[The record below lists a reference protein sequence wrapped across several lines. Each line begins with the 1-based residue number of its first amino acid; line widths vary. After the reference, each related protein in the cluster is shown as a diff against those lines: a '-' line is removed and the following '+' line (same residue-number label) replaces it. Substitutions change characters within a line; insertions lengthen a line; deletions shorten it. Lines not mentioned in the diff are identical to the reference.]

1 MATTIQIKRSTAATA
16 PTTSDLA
23 LAELAYAMDDSNNG
37 ASAKLYIEATEGGSA
52 AIHAIGGKYYTDL
65 VDAATNANTASAI
78 VKRDG
83 SGNFSAGTIT
93 ADLSGTATS
102 ATALETARTING
114 VSFDGSAN
122 ISFDTD
128 SVSEGST
135 NEYFTTARAR
145 AAISADGDISYNS
158 STGVISFTND
168 AGDIESV
175 TAGNGLTG
183 GGTSGDVTLNVG
195 AGTGVTVAADT
206 VSIGQ
211 DVATSADVVFNTVT
225 ADVTGDVTGNVSGSS
240 GSTTGNAATATALE
254 TARTI
259 GGVSFDGT
267 ANINLPGVNATGN
280 QDTSGNAATATA
292 LETGRT
298 ISASG
303 DISYTSGSF
312 DGTGNVTGTATLA
325 TVNSDVGSFG
335 STTAVPVV
343 TVNAKGL
350 VTAVSTQA
358 IATSFDIAADSGTT
372 DTVAGGET
380 ITFEGTTNEVTTA
393 VSNNTITIGLPDNVT
408 IAGNLTVNGTTTTV
422 ATTNLEVTDPLFSIG
437 SGNNASD
444 SVDLGFYGL
453 YDTSG
458 SQDLYSGLF
467 RDASDSGKWK
477 LFKDAQEAPTTTVNT
492 GATGYAVGTLVAN
505 LEGNVTGTVSSLSNH
520 DTDDLSE
527 GSTNLYYTDSR
538 FNSAFDTRLAA
549 ATIDGGTY

>member
-16 PTTSDLA
+16 PTTSDLV
-23 LAELAYAMDDSNNG
+23 LAEMAYAMDDSNDG
-37 ASAKLYIEATEGGSA
+37 AGAKLYIEATESGSA
-52 AIHAIGGKYYTDL
+52 AIHAIGGKYYTAL

-93 ADLSGTATS
+93 ADLIGDVTGNADTATS
-102 ATALETARTING
+102 AAALTTARTING
-114 VSFDGSAN
+114 VSFNGSAN

-135 NEYFTTARAR
+135 NQYFTTARAR
-145 AAISADGDISYNS
+145 AAISASGDLSYDS
-158 STGVISFTND
+158 ATGVISFTND

-175 TAGNGLTG
+175 VAGSGLTG
-183 GGTSGDVTLNVG
+183 GGVSGDVTLNVG
-195 AGTGVTVAADT
+195 AGTGVTVGADSI
-206 VSIGQ
+206 SIGQ
-211 DVATSADVVFNTVT
+211 DVATTADVTFNSVA
-225 ADVTGDVTGNVSGSS
+225 ADVTGDVTGN
-240 GSTTGNAATATALE
+240 A
-254 TARTI
+254 
-259 GGVSFDGT
+259 D
-267 ANINLPGVNATGN
+267 
-280 QDTSGNAATATA
+280 TATA

-325 TVNSDVGSFG
+325 TVNSNVGSFG
-335 STTAVPVV
+335 STTAIPVV

-350 VTAVSTQA
+350 VTAVSTA
-358 IATSFDIAADSGTT
+358 SIATSFDIAANTGTT

-393 VSNNTITIGLPDNVT
+393 VSNNKITIGLPDNVT

-527 GSTNLYYTDSR
+527 GSTNLYYTDAR

>member
-1 MATTIQIKRSTAATA
+1 
-16 PTTSDLA
+16 LA

-37 ASAKLYIEATEGGSA
+37 VGAKLYIEATEGGTA
-52 AIHAIGGKYYTDL
+52 AIHAIGGKFYTSAI
-65 VDAATNANTASAI
+65 DAATNANTASTI

-114 VSFDGSAN
+114 VSFDGTAN

-145 AAISADGDISYNS
+145 AAISASGDISYNS
-158 STGVISFTND
+158 TTGVISFTND

-175 TAGNGLTG
+175 VAGSGLTG
-183 GGTSGDVTLNVG
+183 GGTAGDVTLNVG

-211 DVATSADVVFNTVT
+211 DVATSADVTFNSVT
-225 ADVTGDVTGNVSGSS
+225 ADVTGDLTGDVTGNVTGDLTGDVTGNVSGSS
-240 GSTTGNAATATALE
+240 GSTT
-254 TARTI
+254 
-259 GGVSFDGT
+259 
-267 ANINLPGVNATGN
+267 
-280 QDTSGNAATATA
+280 GNAATATA

-325 TVNSDVGSFG
+325 TVNTDVGSYG
-335 STTAVPVV
+335 STTAIPVV

-350 VTAVSTQA
+350 VTAVSTA
-358 IATSFDIAADSGTT
+358 SISTSFDIAADSGTT
-372 DTVAGGET
+372 NAVAGGET
-380 ITFEGTTNEVTTA
+380 LTITGTANEVTTA
-393 VSNNTITIGLPDNVT
+393 VSGNTVTVGLPDDVT

-422 ATTNLEVTDPLFSIG
+422 ATTNLEVNDPLFSLAA
-437 SGNNASD
+437 NNGAAD
-444 SVDLGFYGL
+444 SVDIGFYGL
-453 YDTSG
+453 YDTTG

-477 LFKDAQEAPTTTVNT
+477 LFKDSQSVPTTTVNT

-505 LEGNVTGTVSSLSNH
+505 LEGSVTGTVSSLSNH

-527 GSTNLYYTDSR
+527 GSTNLYYTDAR

>member
-1 MATTIQIKRSTAATA
+1 MATTIQIKRSTAVTA
-16 PTTSDLA
+16 PTTSDLV
-23 LAELAYAMDDSNNG
+23 LAELAYAMDDSNDG
-37 ASAKLYIEATEGGSA
+37 AGAKLYIEATESGSA
-52 AIHAIGGKYYTDL
+52 AIHAIGGKYYTAL

-122 ISFDTD
+122 ISFDSD
-128 SVSEGST
+128 SVTEGST

-145 AAISADGDISYNS
+145 AAISASGDISYNS

-175 TAGNGLTG
+175 VAGSGLTG
-183 GGTSGDVTLNVG
+183 GGVAGDVTLNVG
-195 AGTGVTVAADT
+195 AGTGVTVAADSI
-206 VSIGQ
+206 SIGQ
-211 DVATSADVVFNTVT
+211 DVATSADVVFNSVT

-240 GSTTGNAATATALE
+240 GSTTGNAATATAFE
-254 TARTI
+254 TA
-259 GGVSFDGT
+259 
-267 ANINLPGVNATGN
+267 
-280 QDTSGNAATATA
+280 
-292 LETGRT
+292 RT

-303 DISYTSGSF
+303 DISYTSASF

-325 TVNSDVGSFG
+325 TVNSDVGSYG

-350 VTAVSTQA
+350 VTAVSTA
-358 IATSFDIAADSGTT
+358 SISTSFDIAADSGTT
-372 DTVAGGET
+372 NAVAGGET
-380 ITFEGTTNEVTTA
+380 LTIAGTANEVTTA
-393 VSNNTITIGLPDNVT
+393 VSGNTVTVGLPDDVT

-422 ATTNLEVTDPLFSIG
+422 ATTNLEVNDPLFSLAA
-437 SGNNASD
+437 NNGAAD
-444 SVDLGFYGL
+444 SVDIGFYGL

-477 LFKDAQEAPTTTVNT
+477 LFKDSQSVPTTTVNT
-492 GATGYAVGTLVAN
+492 AATGYAVGTLVAN

-527 GSTNLYYTDSR
+527 GSTNLYFTDSR

>member
-37 ASAKLYIEATEGGSA
+37 ASAKLYIESTEGGSA

-83 SGNFSAGTIT
+83 SGNFTAGTIT
-93 ADLSGTATS
+93 ADLTGTASS

-114 VSFDGSAN
+114 VSFDGTAN

-135 NEYFTTARAR
+135 NQYFTNTRAR
-145 AAISADGDISYNS
+145 GAVGVADGSRLTYNS
-158 STGVISFTND
+158 STGEFDIAAE

-183 GGTSGDVTLNVG
+183 GGTSGDVTLNIG
-195 AGTGVTVAADT
+195 AGTGVTVNADDIA
-206 VSIGQ
+206 IGQ
-211 DVATSADVVFNTVT
+211 DVATNANVTFASVT
-225 ADVTGDVTGNVSGSS
+225 ADLTGDVTGN
-240 GSTTGNAATATALE
+240 ADTATALE

-259 GGVSFDGT
+259 GGVSFDGS
-267 ANINLPGVNATGN
+267 ANINLPGVNAAGN
-280 QDTSGNAATATA
+280 QDTSGNAATATS
-292 LETGRT
+292 LETARSIALSGDATGSANFDGSANAT
-298 ISASG
+298 ISA
-303 DISYTSGSF
+303 
-312 DGTGNVTGTATLA
+312 TLA
-325 TVNSDVGSFG
+325 DSGVTAGSYG
-335 STTAVPVV
+335 SSSAVPSI
-343 TVNAKGL
+343 TVDSKGR
-350 VTAVSTQA
+350 VTAVSTNS
-358 IATSFDIAADSGTT
+358 ISTSFDIAADSGTT
-372 DTVAGGET
+372 NAVAGGET
-380 ITFEGTTNEVTTA
+380 LTISGTANEVTTA
-393 VSNNTITIGLPDNVT
+393 VSGNTVTVGLPDDVT

-422 ATTNLEVTDPLFSIG
+422 ATTNLEVTDPLFSLA
-437 SGNNASD
+437 SGNGAAD
-444 SVDLGFYGL
+444 SVDIGFYGL
-453 YDTSG
+453 YDTTG
-458 SQDLYSGLF
+458 SQDLYSGFF

-477 LFKDAQEAPTTTVNT
+477 LFKDSQTVPTTTVDT
-492 GATGYAVGTLVAN
+492 GATGYSVATLVAN
-505 LEGNVTGTVSSLSNH
+505 IEGNVTGNVTGTVSSLSNH

>member
-1 MATTIQIKRSTAATA
+1 MATTIQIKRSTAITA
-16 PTTSDLA
+16 PTTTDLA
-23 LAELAYAMDDSNNG
+23 LAELAYAMDDSNDG
-37 ASAKLYIEATEGGSA
+37 AGAKLYIEATESGSP
-52 AIHAIGGKYYTDL
+52 AIHAIGGKYYTAL

-93 ADLSGTATS
+93 ADLTGTASS

-114 VSFDGSAN
+114 VSFDGTAN

-145 AAISADGDISYNS
+145 SSISATGDISYNS

-175 TAGNGLTG
+175 VAGSGLTG
-183 GGTSGDVTLNVG
+183 GGTTGDVTLNVG
-195 AGTGVTVAADT
+195 AGTGVTVGADSI
-206 VSIGQ
+206 SIGQ
-211 DVATSADVVFNTVT
+211 DVATSADVTFNSVT

-240 GSTTGNAATATALE
+240 GSTT
-254 TARTI
+254 
-259 GGVSFDGT
+259 
-267 ANINLPGVNATGN
+267 
-280 QDTSGNAATATA
+280 GNAATATA

-358 IATSFDIAADSGTT
+358 IATSFNITADSGTT

-393 VSNNTITIGLPDNVT
+393 VSDNKIKIGLPDDVT

-453 YDTSG
+453 YDTTG

-477 LFKDAQEAPTTTVNT
+477 LFKDSQTVPTTTVDT
-492 GATGYAVGTLVAN
+492 AATGYAVATLVAN

>member
-16 PTTSDLA
+16 PTTTDLA

-37 ASAKLYIEATEGGSA
+37 ASAKLYIESTEGGSA

-83 SGNFSAGTIT
+83 SGNFTAGTIT
-93 ADLSGTATS
+93 ADLTGTASS

-183 GGTSGDVTLNVG
+183 GGTAGDVTLNVG

-211 DVATSADVVFNTVT
+211 DVATSANVTFASVT
-225 ADVTGDVTGNVSGSS
+225 ADLTGDVTGN
-240 GSTTGNAATATALE
+240 ADTATALE
-254 TARTI
+254 TARSIALSGDAT
-259 GGVSFDGT
+259 GSANFDGS
-267 ANINLPGVNATGN
+267 ANA
-280 QDTSGNAATATA
+280 
-292 LETGRT
+292 T
-298 ISASG
+298 ISA
-303 DISYTSGSF
+303 
-312 DGTGNVTGTATLA
+312 TLA
-325 TVNSDVGSFG
+325 NSGVTAGSYG
-335 STTAVPVV
+335 STTAIPAI
-343 TVNAKGL
+343 TVDSKGR
-350 VTAVSTQA
+350 VTAVSTNS
-358 IATSFDIAADSGTT
+358 ISTSFDLAADSGTT
-372 DTVAGGET
+372 NEVAGGET
-380 ITFEGTTNEVTTA
+380 LTIAGTANEVTTA
-393 VSNNTITIGLPDNVT
+393 VSGNTVTVGLPDDVT

-422 ATTNLEVTDPLFSIG
+422 ATTNLEVTDPLFSLA
-437 SGNNASD
+437 SGNGAAD
-444 SVDLGFYGL
+444 SVDIGFYGL
-453 YDTSG
+453 YDTTG
-458 SQDLYSGLF
+458 SQDLYSGFF

-477 LFKDAQEAPTTTVNT
+477 LFKDSQTVPTTTVDT
-492 GATGYAVGTLVAN
+492 GATGYSVATLVAN
-505 LEGNVTGTVSSLSNH
+505 IEGNVTGNVTGTVSSLSNH

-549 ATIDGGTY
+549 STIDGGTY